1 MDLLWIILGSFGFLI
16 FLVLGINIVPPTHRG
31 LVERFGKYNRFAEP
45 GLNLLIPFV
54 ESMRKVNV
62 TEQMVDA
69 EPQEIIT
76 QDNLNAQVDAQ
87 VYFKVNSDEASV
99 KKSQYNVNDYYV
111 QIVAL
116 ARTTLRDI
124 IGKLSFRE
132 VNSQR
137 EKLNSKLAAELG
149 KQTDAWGIEVVRTEL
164 KEIQPP
170 EDVQETMNKVL
181 KAENE
186 KIAAKDFA
194 TARETEAD
202 GVKRAKIKEA
212 EGIKQFKILEA
223 QGEAEAIRL
232 VNDAA
237 RKYFVGNAQL
247 LKKLMVTETA
257 LRDNA
262 KVVVPSGSSLI
273 NLIGNL
279 SDATLSKKEVAVE
292 SPVKEGIAEIISNLK
307 TRGAISKKKEEG
319 EIPEEEV
326 SEEEGMEEDASLEE
340 GEETK

>member
-1 MDLLWIILGSFGFLI
+1 MALEWVILGLI
-16 FLVLGINIVPPTHRG
+16 VIMFFAVFSVKIVSPTHRG
-31 LVERFGKYNRFAEP
+31 LVERLGKYDRFAEP
-45 GLNLLIPFV
+45 GLNLLIPFI

-87 VYFKVNSDEASV
+87 VYFKVKSDEGSV
-99 KKSQYNVNDYYV
+99 KKSQYSVNDYV
-111 QIVAL
+111 IQIVAL

-137 EKLNSKLAAELG
+137 EKLNSKLAVELG

-186 KIAAKDFA
+186 RIAAKDFA
-194 TARETEAD
+194 TARETEAE
-202 GVKRAKIKEA
+202 GV
-212 EGIKQFKILEA
+212 KQFKILEA

-232 VNDAA
+232 VNEAA
-237 RKYFVGNAQL
+237 RKYFVGSAQL
-247 LKKLMVTETA
+247 LKKLTVTEAA
-257 LRDNA
+257 LKENA
-262 KVVVPSGSSLI
+262 KIIVPSGSSLV
-273 NLIGNL
+273 NVIGNL
-279 SDATLSKKEVAVE
+279 SDIMPDKKNVAAA
-292 SPVKEGIAEIISNLK
+292 PTAKRGIEEIIYGGK
-307 TRGAISKKKEEG
+307 AKGRIYRKRDEA
-319 EIPEEEV
+319 V
-326 SEEEGMEEDASLEE
+326 SGSEDAGDTYSEQE
-340 GEETK
+340 GGRTG

>member
-1 MDLLWIILGSFGFLI
+1 MVFLWIVSGLI
-16 FLVLGINIVPPTHRG
+16 ALVVLAFFSIRIIPPTHRG
-31 LVERFGKYNRFAEP
+31 LVERLGKYDRFAEP
-45 GLNLLIPFV
+45 GLNLLIPFI
-54 ESMRKVNV
+54 ESMRTVNI
-62 TEQMVDA
+62 TEQMVEA

-87 VYFKVNSDEASV
+87 VYFKVKLDEGSV
-99 KKSQYNVNDYYV
+99 KKSQYSVNDYYV

-137 EKLNSKLAAELG
+137 EKLNSKLAQELG
-149 KQTDAWGIEVVRTEL
+149 GQTDAWGIEVVRTEL

-186 KIAAKDFA
+186 RIAAKDFA

-202 GVKRAKIKEA
+202 GVKRARIKEA
-212 EGIKQFKILEA
+212 EGVKQFKILEA

-237 RKYFVGNAQL
+237 RKYFVGSAQL
-247 LKKLMVTETA
+247 LKKLTVTEAA
-257 LRDNA
+257 LKDNA
-262 KVVVPSGSSLI
+262 KVIVPSGSSLV

-279 SDATLSKKEVAVE
+279 SGIVPEKKAAEE
-292 SPVKEGIAEIISNLK
+292 QPIKGGIEEIVSSMK
-307 TRGAISKKKEEG
+307 AKSTTAKKKEEKDY
-319 EIPEEEV
+319 ETEFIEETNASLKEEET
-326 SEEEGMEEDASLEE
+326 G
-340 GEETK
+340 G